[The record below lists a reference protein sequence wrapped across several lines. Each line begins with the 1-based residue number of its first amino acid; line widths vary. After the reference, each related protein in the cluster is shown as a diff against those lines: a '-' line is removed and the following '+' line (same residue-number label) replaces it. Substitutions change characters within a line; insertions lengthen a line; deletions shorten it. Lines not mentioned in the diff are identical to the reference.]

1 MRTHTCK
8 GETRKRRGSGAR
20 ARDPLIAS
28 AFTRDLGIVFLLAMD
43 ATAIVRMPLEALL
56 LEEAT
61 CYVCHIVP
69 LLPWTTCPSG
79 HHFVCTPCARKLGHA
94 PSNTAHDFVFSC
106 SLCNV
111 RGPLRRASHLEKV
124 AQHISLRA
132 PCPHMG
138 CDYHTTVDNMVDH
151 ARTCVYMP
159 WRCPVSNPCKWTGPT
174 TLFVEHVKH
183 VHAHKCYRTLLEGG
197 HHFTDFAMVPKQAWQ
212 YGVMVALRRE
222 HHAVTILTA
231 ERHADVP
238 HMVALCVSV
247 LVLDAAS
254 RPVQHVPVAVHFR
267 YTNAHTSLT
276 TQLMPNY
283 VMNSAVLR
291 IYGPNKRLVL
301 LDDTPDSIVTLTVTD
316 EAKRPADELD
326 AQRPAKRQKMA
337 EKDDDDD
344 DLV

>member
-1 MRTHTCK
+1 
-8 GETRKRRGSGAR
+8 
-20 ARDPLIAS
+20 
-28 AFTRDLGIVFLLAMD
+28 
-43 ATAIVRMPLEALL
+43 
-56 LEEAT
+56 
-61 CYVCHIVP
+61 
-69 LLPWTTCPSG
+69 
-79 HHFVCTPCARKLGHA
+79 
-94 PSNTAHDFVFSC
+94 
-106 SLCNV
+106 
-111 RGPLRRASHLEKV
+111 
-124 AQHISLRA
+124 
-132 PCPHMG
+132 
-138 CDYHTTVDNMVDH
+138 
-151 ARTCVYMP
+151 
-159 WRCPVSNPCKWTGPT
+159 
-174 TLFVEHVKH
+174 
-183 VHAHKCYRTLLEGG
+183 
-197 HHFTDFAMVPKQAWQ
+197 
-212 YGVMVALRRE
+212 
-222 HHAVTILTA
+222 
-231 ERHADVP
+231 
-238 HMVALCVSV
+238 